1 MAKKIRQAQIEG
13 QIVQSVTGAGVNNTD
28 PKNPVITALEVTGI
42 SITGTTTKTI
52 RITFSD
58 DSYVE
63 GSFSD
68 LNTTYTLMTLAQMTT
83 GTDTTGRL
91 ISAKNLNDWIGS
103 LLGAVM
109 TYKGQKANYTDLPAG
124 GNKTGDTWNIQ
135 NAYPAAGVKAGD
147 NVAWN
152 GSEWDVLS
160 GTIDTSV
167 FLTEE
172 VDPKGVK
179 EFTLDSTPFTHPV
192 KLKIELNDETVKEVT
207 LPFLTAAHLTNSE
220 NNAVGTIR
228 AKDYYGAWQT
238 LFSQKSNE
246 IVSFAKETVDVH
258 VVDSTDID
266 GNEVTLDLSNVPH
279 ATTPPIIYM
288 NGVRQ
293 PADCAAFDS
302 QNVVINQTKLPCE
315 IIVGDEIEIVYRNN
329 PA

>member
-179 EFTLDSTPFTHPV
+179 SLSISGTTTKTVRITRNDDTYVEETFEDLDTIDLS
-192 KLKIELNDETVKEVT
+192 
-207 LPFLTAAHLTNSE
+207 
-220 NNAVGTIR
+220 GTIIN
-228 AKDYYGAWQT
+228 
-238 LFSQKSNE
+238 LQKAQNTYRRWKAEDLHNFVFESARE
-246 IVSFAKETVDVH
+246 RVDVH
-258 VVDSTDID
+258 IVDSSDIV
-266 GNEVTLDLSNVPH
+266 GNEVTLDLTYYPH
-279 ATTPPIIYM
+279 PTTTPYIYL
-288 NGVRQ
+288 NGIRQ
-293 PADCAAFDS
+293 PADCAATVE
-302 QNVVINQTKLPCE
+302 QNVVINQTKLATP
-315 IIVGDEIEIVYRNN
+315 IIIGDEVEIVYRNH
-329 PA
+329 PSPPEP